1 MAIDGLPGYAYYNGV
16 YYNNLVLACAVTA
29 PNGYWDALDE
39 LVLKVICAANL
50 TAFQLMP
57 AWIKKRKSSSD
68 PLNVTVFRN
77 EAVVTTDG
85 AFYVL
90 KCTVGGTY
98 YDYTSTYP
106 YFAIY
111 STNPAEITG
120 LELISFKD
128 RNGNDK
134 TSTIVFDYPGL
145 ATPLATPTGLNA
157 TNVTS
162 DSARTNW
169 QAVENASNYKVQYK
183 AAGDTV
189 WTETYT
195 D

>member
-29 PNGYWDALDE
+29 PNGYWYALDE
-39 LVLKVICAANL
+39 LVLKVACAANL

-68 PLNVTVFRN
+68 PLNATVFRI

-98 YDYTSTYP
+98 YDYTATYP

-145 ATPLATPTGLNA
+145 ATPLSTPTGLNA
-157 TNVTS
+157 DNITS
-162 DSARTNW
+162 DSATTHW
-169 QAVENASNYKVQYK
+169 TGDANASNYKVQYK

>member
-1 MAIDGLPGYAYYNGV
+1 MAIDGIPTSWYYNGV
-16 YYNNLVLACAVTA
+16 SYGNLILACAITA
-29 PNGYWDALDE
+29 PKGFWGVNDE
-39 LVLKVICAANL
+39 LVLKVRCASNL
-50 TAFQLMP
+50 AAFQLLP
-57 AWIKKRKSSSD
+57 AWIKKYSGSSI
-68 PLNVTVFRN
+68 TVVNFRY
-77 EAVVTTDG
+77 ETVVTTDG

-90 KCTVGGTY
+90 TCNMGNAS
-98 YDYTSTYP
+98 YDYSSTYP

-128 RNGNDK
+128 RNGKDK

-145 ATPLATPTGLNA
+145 ATPLTTPTGLYADNI
-157 TNVTS
+157 TS
-162 DSARTNW
+162 DSATTHW
-169 QAVENASNYKVQYK
+169 TGDANASNYKVQYK